1 MSFRNTYDLE
11 FRERAVRMY
20 LDRLKE
26 DGVSKRA
33 ARLEV
38 GELLGVNEST
48 LRNWVRV
55 QVGEGATAAA
65 SESVDEENA
74 RLRKENAQL
83 RRANEILRTASAF
96 FASGGARPQVRV
108 IVQYVHSYRDRFGV
122 EPILTVLNQ
131 HDMGIAPST
140 YYAHAARDF
149 APTEA
154 ELTEAYLVNRLFDL
168 WVKNRRVYGRRKLW
182 KAALRAGY
190 DIGRDQVERLMKIA
204 GITGIRRGKRMR
216 TTTPATGE
224 VPRHADYIERHW
236 DLPWRPDQWWI
247 ADLTYVQATAGFC
260 YVSFVT
266 DVFSRRILG
275 WRVWTS
281 MKTELVTSALN
292 QALFT
297 RRRTD
302 VTFTSQGL
310 VHHSDAGSQ
319 YLSLAFSDELH
330 KAGIVGSI
338 GTVGDALDNAV
349 MESTIGLFKTEVIDH
364 ERRTWTSWRQVE
376 AAVASWVTWY
386 NHER

>member
-1 MSFRNTYDLE
+1 M
-11 FRERAVRMY
+11 
-20 LDRLKE
+20 
-26 DGVSKRA
+26 
-33 ARLEV
+33 
-38 GELLGVNEST
+38 
-48 LRNWVRV
+48 
-55 QVGEGATAAA
+55 
-65 SESVDEENA
+65 
-74 RLRKENAQL
+74 
-83 RRANEILRTASAF
+83 
-96 FASGGARPQVRV
+96 
-108 IVQYVHSYRDRFGV
+108 QYVRSYRDRFGV
-122 EPILTVLNQ
+122 EPILTVLNE
-131 HDMGIAPST
+131 HGMGIAPST

-216 TTTPATGE
+216 TTVPATGE

-247 ADLTYVQATAGFC
+247 ADLTYVWTTAGFC

-386 NHER
+386 NHERLHSSIGDVPPAEYEQTYHGLTHAADTTVAA

>member
-1 MSFRNTYDLE
+1 M
-11 FRERAVRMY
+11 
-20 LDRLKE
+20 
-26 DGVSKRA
+26 
-33 ARLEV
+33 
-38 GELLGVNEST
+38 
-48 LRNWVRV
+48 
-55 QVGEGATAAA
+55 
-65 SESVDEENA
+65 
-74 RLRKENAQL
+74 
-83 RRANEILRTASAF
+83 
-96 FASGGARPQVRV
+96 
-108 IVQYVHSYRDRFGV
+108 QYVHSYRDRFGV

-216 TTTPATGE
+216 TTVPATGE

-247 ADLTYVQATAGFC
+247 ADLTYVWTTAGFC

-302 VTFTSQGL
+302 ATFTSQGL

-349 MESTIGLFKTEVIDH
+349 MESTIGLFKTEVIDN

-386 NHER
+386 NHERLHSSIGDVPPAEYEQTYHGLTHAADTTVAA